1 MNYVKNKDDCITVTN
16 IKNAPSPQIAHMN
29 TSEAPANRKTPQYIL
44 TTDLNP
50 GVEASL
56 ISEGIKLH
64 PEKIEK
70 ILQKDPNKFTTVLA
84 HEIRNP
90 LTNINLSIQ
99 LIEDELKN
107 DALKI
112 YVDII
117 KRSTIRINELLNE
130 VLKYHPDDKVNVED
144 YCIHQLM
151 DEVLE
156 MTRDSIALKNITV
169 KSNYSEQNCRLTMNR
184 SKMKIAL
191 TNIIIN
197 AIDAMV
203 FHKGILKLSTTNDSD
218 SFTLRI
224 EDNGSGISKKNL
236 KRIFKPYF
244 TNKPGGI
251 GLGLSATYQILAANN
266 IGITV
271 ESVEGEGTSFI
282 LVFNKA
288 IEPGN
293 LLSLKLFA
301 K

>member
-1 MNYVKNKDDCITVTN
+1 MNKNNCITVD
-16 IKNAPSPQIAHMN
+16 ILKNTPSHQIIHMN
-29 TSEAPANRKTPQYIL
+29 TSDAATNKKTPQYIL
-44 TTDLNP
+44 TSDLMP
-50 GVEASL
+50 GVDASL
-56 ISEGIKLH
+56 IADDIKLH

-99 LIEDELKN
+99 LIENEMKN
-107 DALKI
+107 EALNI

-117 KRSTIRINELLNE
+117 KRSSLRINELLNE
-130 VLKYHPDDKVNVED
+130 VLKYHPDDKVSVEN
-144 YCIHQLM
+144 YCIHQLL

-169 KSNYSEQNCRLTMNR
+169 KSDYSEQHCRVTMNR

-203 FHKGILKLSTTNDSD
+203 FHKGILTLITTTDND

-224 EDNGSGISKKNL
+224 KDNGCGINKKNL

-251 GLGLSATYQILAANN
+251 GLGLSATYQILASNN

-282 LVFNKA
+282 LVFNKR

-293 LLSLKLFA
+293 LSSLKLFA

>member
-1 MNYVKNKDDCITVTN
+1 
-16 IKNAPSPQIAHMN
+16 MN
-29 TSEAPANRKTPQYIL
+29 TSAAPANRKTPQYIL
-44 TTDLNP
+44 TSDLDP
-50 GVEASL
+50 GVDANL
-56 ISEGIKLH
+56 IADDIKLH

-99 LIEDELKN
+99 LIENEMKN
-107 DALKI
+107 ESLKI

-117 KRSTIRINELLNE
+117 KRSSIRINELLNE
-130 VLKYHPDDKVNVED
+130 VLKYHPDDKVNVEN
-144 YCIHQLM
+144 YCIHQLL

-156 MTRDSIALKNITV
+156 MTGDSIALKNITV
-169 KSNYSEQNCRLTMNR
+169 KSAYSDQSCRVTMNR

-203 FHKGILKLSTTNDSD
+203 FHKGVLKLTTTTDND

-224 EDNGSGISKKNL
+224 EDNGCGISKKNL

-282 LVFNKA
+282 LLFNKM

-293 LLSLKLFA
+293 LSSLKLFA